1 MCENRTDALK
11 IGVKLALLVMHLND
25 LEAFI
30 RLPGRFPV
38 TKVKLKYKL
47 HPKISVPFI
56 YENRDEKKSS
66 KEG

>member
-1 MCENRTDALK
+1 
-11 IGVKLALLVMHLND
+11 MHLSAF
-25 LEAFI
+25 ETFI
-30 RLPGRFPV
+30 RLPERFPV

-56 YENRDEKKSS
+56 YENKDEKKSS